1 MTLRRYGLVL
11 TLALVVAL
19 AVLAWFLPSNED
31 FRTENPSWNG
41 SGDFSA
47 LVSALPLI
55 SLADL
60 PPAPAG
66 TGLILVPYREF
77 SQSELTALEGYVSDG
92 GILFLADDYGFG
104 NQVLNHLGLE
114 LRFAGV
120 ALLDPLASYKNQQ
133 MPRLTRLAES
143 PLTDGLEIL
152 VLNNA
157 TSLTGVA
164 DEDVLAWSSSFS
176 FLDINDNDAWDEGEA
191 TGPLP
196 VISEHRLGTGR
207 VIAVADPS
215 LFINGM
221 APLEDN
227 LGFIQNV
234 AAMAPAGL
242 YIDQSHLPPSSLH
255 QTKDLLADLRDFIV
269 TPGGT
274 VALVIVF
281 LIVTPL
287 LAWPPKKNRKD
298 TERRSL

>member
-19 AVLAWFLPSNED
+19 ALLAWFLPSNED

-41 SGDFSA
+41 SGDFSS
-47 LVSALPLI
+47 LVSASPLG
-55 SLADL
+55 SLTDL
-60 PPAPAG
+60 PTVPAG
-66 TGLILVPYREF
+66 TGLVLVPYLEF
-77 SQSELTALEGYVSDG
+77 SQSELAALESYVSG
-92 GILFLADDYGFG
+92 GGSLFLADDYGFG

-114 LRFAGV
+114 LRFSGV

-133 MPRLTRLAES
+133 LPRLARLTEG
-143 PLTDGLEIL
+143 PLTAGLEIL

-157 TSLTGVA
+157 TSLTGAV

-191 TGPLP
+191 VGPLP
-196 VISEHRLGTGR
+196 VISVHRLGEGR

-221 APLEDN
+221 ASLYDN

-234 AAMAPAGL
+234 AAMAPVGL
-242 YIDQSHLPPSSLH
+242 YLDQSHLPPSSLH
-255 QTKDLLADLRDFIV
+255 QTKDLLTDLRDFIV

-287 LAWPPKKNRKD
+287 LTWPPGKNRKD
-298 TERRSL
+298 TERRPL